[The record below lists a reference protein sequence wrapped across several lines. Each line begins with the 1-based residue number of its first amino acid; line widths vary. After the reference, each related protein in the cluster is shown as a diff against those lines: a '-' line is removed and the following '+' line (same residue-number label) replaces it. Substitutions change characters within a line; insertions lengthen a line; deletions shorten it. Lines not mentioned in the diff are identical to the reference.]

1 MKLRFLGTGTS
12 TGVPALLC
20 DCPVCRSDDP
30 RDRRSRTSALLT
42 TPDGKNLLID
52 CGPDFRTQAL
62 DAHSPK
68 IDALIIT
75 HHHYDHVGGIDDL
88 RPYCHHRA
96 SADGDMP
103 VYGSR
108 DVIDD
113 IHRRLPYCF
122 GDNLYPGVPTFDRHE
137 ITPGKQFT
145 AAGTKVMPIAVRH
158 GEATICGFRIGSLGY
173 ITDCS
178 TLPDES
184 LTALH
189 GIDTLVINALRMKPH
204 RSHMNLEQALT
215 VIRDVN
221 PRRAWLIHMSHDIGL
236 HSQTDISL
244 PQGVNLAYDGLVIE
258 IPD

>member
-1 MKLRFLGTGTS
+1 
-12 TGVPALLC
+12 
-20 DCPVCRSDDP
+20 
-30 RDRRSRTSALLT
+30 
-42 TPDGKNLLID
+42 
-52 CGPDFRTQAL
+52 
-62 DAHSPK
+62 
-68 IDALIIT
+68 
-75 HHHYDHVGGIDDL
+75 
-88 RPYCHHRA
+88 
-96 SADGDMP
+96 
-103 VYGSR
+103 
-108 DVIDD
+108 
-113 IHRRLPYCF
+113 
-122 GDNLYPGVPTFDRHE
+122 
-137 ITPGKQFT
+137 
-145 AAGTKVMPIAVRH
+145 MPIAVRH